1 MRAPIRIAFD
11 VTFPNRNLAGS
22 GVYALDLLDAL
33 RERDDVA
40 MTAETADPGSG
51 LLGTMRWL
59 TGGARGAAAKAQ
71 LVHCPAFVA
80 PWRLGRPFVLTVHDT
95 STLKFPEDHTL
106 EWREYARFFLPQRA
120 RSASRVI
127 TGTEYSRRDIVRDLK
142 VPAERI
148 EVTPYGVAERFKGR
162 PDRSPAVA
170 DPALLLFP
178 GSPTRRKN
186 LELVL
191 NAMAHSPRETALRR
205 ARLAISGAEAGRFPV
220 HKARIREL
228 GLESRVEWLGKIP
241 AQSMPDL
248 IARAELVVYPS
259 HYEGFGFPGLEAMAV
274 GTPVIASNAS
284 CLPEVLGTAAL
295 LVDPNDVRHFS
306 EAAESALTNMDL
318 RRDLIARGKAHA
330 AGYTW
335 RRCADLT
342 VDVYRK
348 ALSLS

>member
-11 VTFPNRNLAGS
+11 MTFPSRDPAGS
-22 GVYALDLLDAL
+22 GVYAVELLEAL
-33 RERDDVA
+33 RGREDVA
-40 MTAETADPGSG
+40 VTAVTAGAGSG
-51 LLGTMRWL
+51 FVGTMRWL
-59 TGGARGAAAKAQ
+59 IDGARRAADTAQ

-80 PWRLGRPFVLTVHDT
+80 PWRLGEPFVLTVHDT
-95 STLKFPEDHTL
+95 STLKFSEDHTL
-106 EWREYARFFLPQRA
+106 EWREYARLFLPRQA
-120 RSASRVI
+120 RSAIRVI

-162 PDRSPAVA
+162 PERSPAVS

-205 ARLAISGAEAGRFPV
+205 ARLAISGAEADRFPA
-220 HKARIREL
+220 HQARIRDL
-228 GLESRVEWLGKIP
+228 GMESRVDWLGKVA

-248 IARAELVVYPS
+248 IERADLVVYPS

-274 GTPVIASNAS
+274 GTPVIASNTS

-295 LVDPNDVRHFS
+295 LVDPNDVKQFTD
-306 EAAESALTNMDL
+306 AAESALTNMEL
-318 RRDLIARGKAHA
+318 RRGLVARGKARA

-342 VDVYRK
+342 VDVYRQAL
-348 ALSLS
+348 ALS